1 MDACVKGETGQYFLS
16 HDFVNFNAIPIYM
29 RLLCVV
35 FLLVVVAQSIAF
47 AQKVRRIAY
56 QTAPNEAAEWQSL
69 KLPDSSPD
77 SATTLRLWRQIIIKV
92 HQKGYLTASID
103 SVEWTKDTVHVRL
116 HLGRL
121 FRWTALRRGNA
132 SDDLLRETGFRE
144 RLYRSRPLRHAE
156 LVRLEEAMLRH
167 ADEHGYPFAT
177 VRLDSLEMQKNGVS
191 AALDFQKGVKI
202 VFDTVRIEGTARLR
216 RRFVENWLRLY
227 PGQPYSQSRLDQA
240 DALLRQ
246 QPFLVMSQPYK
257 VVFKN
262 DRAYVTFQADAGR
275 ASEADGIIG
284 FQPNE
289 QTAGRLLLTGELN
302 LRLRNLFASGGSF
315 AFSWQQIRRGSP
327 RLNVAFSQPAFLGT
341 PLEVNASFQ
350 LLREDTALQV
360 QNGFLVLNQQA
371 AVHYNL
377 DGYHKIGLG
386 IDRRTSRLAD
396 STVRLPP
403 NSLTPQQTNTAW
415 LSYRAFY
422 QFNRLDNFFYP
433 RRGWQMHATAAIGNK
448 QVLDAEQLDVGGGSI
463 SRSSPQ
469 FSYQATVRRFVP
481 LRRRATLLAQCT
493 GGQIFNENL
502 FQNDL
507 FRLGGLNSL
516 RGFNENFFFASDY
529 VTATLEYR
537 FFWEPTSYLFAF
549 YDQAWLQTR
558 IIGSRRTDAPSGVGA
573 GVSFATRAGV
583 FNVVYALGNSRERA
597 LGLNFSK
604 IHFGLV
610 SRF

>member
-1 MDACVKGETGQYFLS
+1 M
-16 HDFVNFNAIPIYM
+16 
-29 RLLCVV
+29 
-35 FLLVVVAQSIAF
+35 
-47 AQKVRRIAY
+47 
-56 QTAPNEAAEWQSL
+56 
-69 KLPDSSPD
+69 KLPVSAPD
-77 SATTLRLWRQIIIKV
+77 SAAAVRLWKQILIKA
-92 HQKGYLTASID
+92 HQKGFLTASVD
-103 SVEWTKDTVHVRL
+103 SVKWATDTVRVHL
-116 HLGRL
+116 HLGQM
-121 FRWTALRRGNA
+121 FQWASLRRGNA

-144 RLYRSRPLRHAE
+144 RTYRNRPLRHAE
-156 LVRLEEAMLRH
+156 VAKLEEAILRH

-177 VRLDSLEMQKNGVS
+177 VRLDSLEMKEDGVS
-191 AALDFQKGVKI
+191 EALDFRKGVRS
-202 VFDTVRIEGTARLR
+202 VFDTARLEVTSRLR
-216 RRFVENWLRLY
+216 RRFLENWLRL
-227 PGQPYSQSRLDQA
+227 QPDQLYSQSRLDQA
-240 DALLRQ
+240 DAMLRQ
-246 QPFLVMSQPYK
+246 QPYLVVSQPYK

-275 ASEADGIIG
+275 ASEADGIVG

-350 LLREDTALQV
+350 LLREDTALRV

-377 DGYHKIGLG
+377 DGYHKIGVG

-415 LSYRAFY
+415 LSYRTLY

-448 QVLDAEQLDVGGGSI
+448 QVLNAEQIDIGGRSV

-481 LRRRATLLAQCT
+481 LGRRATLLAQFT
-493 GGQIFNENL
+493 GGQIFNESL

-549 YDQAWLQTR
+549 YDQAWLQAR
-558 IIGSRRTDAPSGVGA
+558 ILQSRRVDVPSGVGA